1 VQVLFNLIS
10 RLNFVN
16 HVNIGL
22 TMFPLIKLFLFI
34 MTWVHLVS
42 QLNLLLSDFFFK
54 NRSNILIFKSF
65 EGLRT
70 IIISWSR
77 IMFSS
82 LLWLFVRLEFV
93 NVIVLFTYVFVSWSW
108 HFLYILGYSISFLS
122 YKAKNINKITLNS

>member
-1 VQVLFNLIS
+1 MQVLFNLIS

-70 IIISWSR
+70 IFISWSR

>member
-42 QLNLLLSDFFFK
+42 QLNLLLSDLFFK

-70 IIISWSR
+70 IFISWSR